1 VNSPVDLLRGP
12 VTLHRKDMPDLDD
25 ALDQIREIRAHVTR
39 SRIYSGYRAVPTA
52 ITGALAVATAV
63 VQPMLIHS
71 PIDHGPTSYIALW
84 VTCAAVSAA
93 VVLRSMFAHP
103 SPKALEAM
111 IRLSW
116 PFVAG
121 ALITLPIANIA
132 PQLLPGLWQ
141 VFFALALFSSL
152 PVLPRGMIPV
162 ALFYLA
168 SGVLVLGSNEP
179 ASMGIPFAIGQ
190 TTAAYVLY
198 RHQLARSEAA
208 ASDD

>member
-1 VNSPVDLLRGP
+1 
-12 VTLHRKDMPDLDD
+12 MPELDD

-52 ITGALAVATAV
+52 ITGALAIATAV
-63 VQPMLIHS
+63 IQSAVIQPAS
-71 PIDHGPTSYIALW
+71 ANDPYSYIALW
-84 VTCAAVSAA
+84 VTCAALSGA

-103 SPKALEAM
+103 SPKALEAV

-121 ALITLPIANIA
+121 ALITLPIASIA

-162 ALFYLA
+162 AIFYLL
-168 SGVLVLGSNEP
+168 SGVLVLGSTAP

-198 RHQLARSEAA
+198 RHQVARTNAG
-208 ASDD
+208 ASHD